1 MNTNTKKKV
10 TIVGAGAV
18 GATYAYALA
27 QAGSCSEIAICDM
40 YTSLAIGQVMD
51 LMQGAVYTPNLSI
64 HVGTDEDFKDS
75 DIVVIAVGTRTVEKC
90 DRDTIIY
97 ENAMKIGTIAK
108 RVAESGC
115 EGIMLIV
122 TNPVDYMTT
131 IAYASSGWTRGRV
144 IGCGTMLDTARLR
157 HILSREF
164 NVSINNVNGYVLG
177 EHSENEFIAW
187 SLTQIAGQTVDAF
200 SKATGDSGKR
210 VVKNKADI
218 LREITQ
224 STNHIVNYK
233 GISSYAVATALR
245 NITDAILRDDNTIMP
260 LSIHLSGEFGITK
273 CSLSVPCLVGRNGVK
288 RIISAKL
295 SKEERA
301 AMEVCAK
308 SQLELASR
316 MYERNKK
323 EFEEAEKSKANKSKA
338 KTKQNK

>member
-1 MNTNTKKKV
+1 M
-10 TIVGAGAV
+10 
-18 GATYAYALA
+18 ALLII
-27 QAGSCSEIAICDM
+27 SSSPED
-40 YTSLAIGQVMD
+40 VE
-51 LMQGAVYTPNLSI
+51 
-64 HVGTDEDFKDS
+64 TDEDFKDS

-122 TNPVDYMTT
+122 TNPVDYMTS

-200 SKATGDSGKR
+200 LQQRWRQQAFHRANS
-210 VVKNKADI
+210 
-218 LREITQ
+218 E
-224 STNHIVNYK
+224 
-233 GISSYAVATALR
+233 
-245 NITDAILRDDNTIMP
+245 
-260 LSIHLSGEFGITK
+260 
-273 CSLSVPCLVGRNGVK
+273 
-288 RIISAKL
+288 SA
-295 SKEERA
+295 
-301 AMEVCAK
+301 
-308 SQLELASR
+308 
-316 MYERNKK
+316 YI
-323 EFEEAEKSKANKSKA
+323 
-338 KTKQNK
+338 

>member
-1 MNTNTKKKV
+1 MNSNTKKKV

-27 QAGSCSEIAICDM
+27 QAGSCSEIAICDI

-75 DIVVIAVGTRTVEKC
+75 DIVVIAVGTHPLEKC
-90 DRDTIIY
+90 DRDTVIY

-115 EGIMLIV
+115 NGIMLIV
-122 TNPVDYMTT
+122 TNPVDYMTS

-144 IGCGTMLDTARLR
+144 IGCGTMLDTARFR

-164 NVSINNVNGYVLG
+164 KVDIHNINGYVLG
-177 EHSENEFIAW
+177 EHGVNEFIAW
-187 SLTQIAGQTVDAF
+187 SLTQIAGQPVETF
-200 SKATGDSGKR
+200 SKVTGDSGLR

-233 GISSYAVATALR
+233 GISSYAIATTLR
-245 NITDAILRDDNTIMP
+245 NITEAILRDDNKIMP

-273 CSLSVPCLVGRNGVK
+273 CSLSVPCLVGKNGVK
-288 RIISAKL
+288 RIITAKL
-295 SKEERA
+295 SKDEQESLKI
-301 AMEVCAK
+301 CAK
-308 SQLELASR
+308 SQITLSQR

-323 EFEEAEKSKANKSKA
+323 EFEEEEKSKANKSKA
-338 KTKQNK
+338 KTK